1 MAVIHTLLIA
11 NRGEIAVRI
20 ARSAAEMGI
29 ATVAA
34 YASDEAESLHVR
46 LAERKIAL
54 PAAGPKAYLDIAA
67 VIQAARD
74 SGCDGLHPGY
84 GFLAENSALAAACA
98 EADLTF
104 VGPTTEMLALFGD
117 KARARMLA
125 RDVGVPVLRGTGA
138 VSLAEAEEFLDSLG
152 GSGAIMLKAVA
163 GGGGRGMRP
172 VRSRFELADAYA
184 RCASEAQAA
193 FGDAAL
199 YAEEFLPHARHIE
212 VQIAGDGSELVHLWD
227 RECSLQRQR
236 QKLIEFAPVL
246 GLDQG
251 LRDQI
256 LTAAVRLGRAA
267 HYRNLGTMEFLV
279 QPDEGRFAFIEANA
293 RLQVEHT
300 VTEEITGLDL
310 VRLQLEIASG
320 RSLRE
325 LGLDPQHPV
334 GILGIALQARINMET
349 MQPDGTARPESGV
362 ITRYE
367 PAAGPGIR
375 IDGMGYSG
383 YRTSTRYD
391 ALLAKL
397 IVHSRSVNFDALIA
411 RALRALR
418 EFAIEGVRTNVAFL
432 QALLSHQA
440 LATLNID
447 TQFVDSHIGELLASV
462 PQNASAHATDPLAV
476 LFAETSVT
484 ARTQTAPPGT
494 TSIDAPLQGSVV
506 VVTAEPDTAVLK
518 GQTVLVLEA
527 MKMEHPV
534 PAPASGYLRAI
545 LVEPGQTVFQGD
557 LLGFIE
563 EAEFEARDVGATTQ
577 TSLDHI
583 RSDLEE
589 LFARRQLTQDA
600 ARPQAVLRR
609 RQSSQR
615 TARENIEDLCDKD
628 SFTEFGSLVIAG
640 QLRRRSQRDLIEK
653 TPADGLICG
662 LGRVNG
668 QYFDD
673 ARARV
678 IAMSYDYTVLAGTQG
693 MRNHQKTDRM
703 LHLARDWRLPIVFF
717 TAGGGGR
724 PGDTDMMSAGG
735 LNVTTFQQY
744 ARLSGLVPLVGV
756 NSGYCFAGNAALLGC
771 CDVIIATRNSSIG
784 MGGPAMIEGG
794 GLGVFRPEDVGP
806 ATVQAANG
814 VIDVLVEDESEATAT
829 AKKYLAFFQG
839 PLAQWSAADQRAL
852 RHLVPENRLRVY
864 DVRSI
869 IETMCDSGSVL
880 ELRRQF
886 GNGMVT
892 AFGRIEGRPL
902 GIIANHPAHLGGAI
916 DRDGADKAA
925 RFMQLCEAF
934 DLPIVML
941 CDTPGNMV
949 GPEAEKTALVRH
961 NSRLFLIGANL
972 SVPLF
977 TVILRKGYGLGAQ
990 AMAGASF
997 VAPFFTVSWPS
1008 GEFGGMGLEGAVKL
1022 GYRNELAAI
1031 SDPVARKAKYDEMV
1045 ARMYERGKALSAA
1058 SLFEFDEVIDPADTR
1073 RWIMAGL
1080 RALPPLAE
1088 RTGKKLRWIDAW

>member
-1 MAVIHTLLIA
+1 MAVIHTLFIA

-54 PAAGPKAYLDIAA
+54 PGSGPKAYLDIAA
-67 VIQAARD
+67 VIQAAQD

-84 GFLAENSALAAACA
+84 GFLAENSALAAACT
-98 EADLTF
+98 EAGLTF
-104 VGPTTEMLALFGD
+104 VGPTAEMLALFGD
-117 KARARMLA
+117 KAKARTLA
-125 RDVGVPVLRGTGA
+125 REAGIPVLRGTAA
-138 VSLAEAEEFLDSLG
+138 VSLAEAEEFLESLG
-152 GSGAIMLKAVA
+152 HGGAIMLKAVA

-172 VRSRFELADAYA
+172 VGSRAELADAYA
-184 RCASEAQAA
+184 RCASEAKAA
-193 FGDAAL
+193 FGDPAL

-212 VQIAGDGSELVHLWD
+212 VQIAGDGEDLVHLWD

-236 QKLIEFAPVL
+236 QKLIEIAPAL
-246 GLDQG
+246 GLDPG
-251 LRDQI
+251 LREAI
-256 LTAAVRLGRAA
+256 LAAALRLGRAA
-267 HYRNLGTMEFLV
+267 RYRNLGTMEFLV
-279 QPDEGRFAFIEANA
+279 QPDEHRFAFIEANA

-310 VRLQLEIASG
+310 VRLQLEIAAG
-320 RSLRE
+320 RRLRE
-325 LGLDPQHPV
+325 LGLDAAHPV
-334 GILGIALQARINMET
+334 SVSGVALQARINMET
-349 MQPDGTARPESGV
+349 MQPDGTARPENGV

-367 PAAGPGIR
+367 PAAGPGVR
-375 IDGMGYSG
+375 VDGMGYSG

-397 IVHSRSVNFDALIA
+397 IVHGRGSDFEELLA

-418 EFAIEGVRTNVAFL
+418 EFTVEGVQTNIGFL
-432 QALLSHQA
+432 RALLSHRA
-440 LATLNID
+440 LPTFSID
-447 TQFVDSHIGELLASV
+447 TQFVDRHIGELLGAM
-462 PQNASAHATDPLAV
+462 PQNPTPHASDPLAV
-476 LFAETSVT
+476 LFAETSVR
-484 ARTQTAPPGT
+484 ARTQTAPAGT
-494 TSIDAPLQGSVV
+494 TAIDAPLQGSVV
-506 VVTAEPDTAVLK
+506 VVMAERDTAVMK

-534 PAPASGYLRAI
+534 AAPASGYLRGV

-557 LLGFIE
+557 VLAYIE
-563 EAEFEARDVGATTQ
+563 EAELEDHKAGTT
-577 TSLDHI
+577 THTDLDYI
-583 RSDLEE
+583 RPDLEE
-589 LFARRQLTQDA
+589 LLSRQQLTQDA
-600 ARPQAVLRR
+600 ARPQAVARR

-615 TARENIEDLCDKD
+615 TARENIEDLCDTG

-640 QLRRRSQRDLIEK
+640 QLRRRPMRELIEK

-673 ARARV
+673 TRARV

-717 TAGGGGR
+717 TEGGGGR

-744 ARLSGLVPLVGV
+744 AKLSGLVPLVGV

-814 VIDVLVEDESEATAT
+814 VIDVLVEDESEATRV
-829 AKKYLAFFQG
+829 AKKYLAYFQG
-839 PLAQWSAADQRAL
+839 PLAQWAAADQRAL

-864 DVRSI
+864 DVRTI
-869 IETMCDSGSVL
+869 IETMCDSDSVL

-892 AFGRIEGRPL
+892 ALGRIEGRPL

-997 VAPFFTVSWPS
+997 LAPFFTVSWPS

-1031 SDPVARKAKYDEMV
+1031 SDPQERKAKYDEMV

-1080 RALPPLAE
+1080 RALPPQAE

>member
-1 MAVIHTLLIA
+1 MPPIHTLFIA

-20 ARSAAEMGI
+20 ARTAAEMGI

-34 YASDEAESLHVR
+34 YAGDEAESLHVR

-54 PAAGPKAYLDIAA
+54 PGTGPKAYLDLAA
-67 VIQAARD
+67 VIRAAQD

-98 EADLTF
+98 EAGLTF
-104 VGPTTEMLALFGD
+104 VGPTAEMLALFGD
-117 KARARMLA
+117 KARARTLA
-125 RDVGVPVLRGTGA
+125 KEVGVPVLRGTAA
-138 VSLAEAEEFLDSLG
+138 VSLAEAEEFLRSLG
-152 GSGAIMLKAVA
+152 QGGAIMLKAVA

-172 VRSRFELADAYA
+172 VRSHTELADAYA
-184 RCASEAQAA
+184 RCASEAKAA
-193 FGDAAL
+193 FGDPAL

-212 VQIAGDGSELVHLWD
+212 VQIAGDGHDLVHLWD

-236 QKLIEFAPVL
+236 QKLIEIAPAL
-246 GLDQG
+246 GLDPG

-256 LTAAVRLGRAA
+256 LTAALRLGGAA
-267 HYRNLGTMEFLV
+267 RYRNLGTMEFLV
-279 QPDEGRFAFIEANA
+279 QPQERRFAFIEANA

-300 VTEEITGLDL
+300 VTEEVTGLDL

-320 RSLRE
+320 RRLRE
-325 LGLDPQHPV
+325 LGLDAEHPV
-334 GILGIALQARINMET
+334 GVSGVALQARINMET

-367 PAAGPGIR
+367 PAAGPGVR
-375 IDGMGYSG
+375 VDGMGYSG

-397 IVHSRSVNFDALIA
+397 IVHCRASDFDELLA

-418 EFAIEGVRTNVAFL
+418 EFTVDGVQTNISFL
-432 QALLSHQA
+432 RALLSHRA
-440 LATLNID
+440 LPTFSID
-447 TQFVDSHIGELLASV
+447 TQFVDTHIGDVLAAM
-462 PQNASAHATDPLAV
+462 PQSRSQQSSDPLAV

-484 ARTQTAPPGT
+484 SRTQTAPAGT
-494 TSIDAPLQGSVV
+494 TAIAAPLQGSVV
-506 VVTAEPDTAVLK
+506 VVTAERDTAVMK

-534 PAPASGYLRAI
+534 PAPASGYLRGV

-557 LLGFIE
+557 LLAYIE
-563 EAEFEARDVGATTQ
+563 EAELEDRAAGTAAQ
-577 TSLDHI
+577 TDLDYI
-583 RSDLEE
+583 RPDLEE
-589 LFARRQLTQDA
+589 LLSRRQLTQDA
-600 ARPQAVLRR
+600 ARPQAVARR

-615 TARENIEDLCDKD
+615 TARENIEDLCDAD

-640 QLRRRSQRDLIEK
+640 QLRRRPMQDLIEK

-717 TAGGGGR
+717 TEGGGGR

-744 ARLSGLVPLVGV
+744 AKLSGLVPLVGV

-806 ATVQAANG
+806 AAVQAANG
-814 VIDVLVEDESEATAT
+814 VIDVLVEDESEATSV
-829 AKKYLAFFQG
+829 AKKYLAYFQG
-839 PLAQWSAADQRAL
+839 PLAQWSASDQRTL

-864 DVRSI
+864 DVRTI
-869 IETMCDSGSVL
+869 IDTMCDSGSVL

-892 AFGRIEGRPL
+892 ALGRIEGRPL

-997 VAPFFTVSWPS
+997 LAPFFTVSWPS

-1031 SDPVARKAKYDEMV
+1031 SDPAARKAKYDEMV

-1080 RALPPLAE
+1080 RALPPQAE
-1088 RTGKKLRWIDAW
+1088 RTSKKLRWIDAW